1 MSKLQN
7 QWQSRKHSLISSC
20 LNDAAAGSEVV
31 IHRLVSDIFSSP
43 RSFHPPLTP
52 LRHVSLSPCQEKN
65 EKGELL
71 PSQLEAAL
79 LAKDREILRLLENIQ
94 RLQFTLQEVQETSSN
109 QILELERQLAY
120 KTEAIEVS
128 GSGRWRTPRRPSAAR
143 LLSTWNKTAALLFF
157 FFPFQRL
164 EAKLQSQMD
173 YEEIKTELRWL
184 FFTVDWACHSFRN
197 HVNLKN
203 TQNLTSFC
211 VFVCDCSILKVMK
224 MASANGSSSQ
234 VRVLLRRLY
243 CSLSK
248 LDLFAFPPNVPPSVS
263 GKKNY
268 SSAIECSTD
277 CHPLWGYLQPE

>member
-1 MSKLQN
+1 MMLLLVQRL
-7 QWQSRKHSLISSC
+7 WFTGWSLT
-20 LNDAAAGSEVV
+20 
-31 IHRLVSDIFSSP
+31 FSP
-43 RSFHPPLTP
+43 LLAPFIPLTP

-173 YEEIKTELRWL
+173 YEEIKTELRWV
-184 FFTVDWACHSFRN
+184 FFYC
-197 HVNLKN
+197 
-203 TQNLTSFC
+203 
-211 VFVCDCSILKVMK
+211 
-224 MASANGSSSQ
+224 
-234 VRVLLRRLY
+234 RL
-243 CSLSK
+243 S
-248 LDLFAFPPNVPPSVS
+248 VPLIP
-263 GKKNY
+263 
-268 SSAIECSTD
+268 
-277 CHPLWGYLQPE
+277 